1 MFDKVILSEK
11 VAESIKK
18 LIRDKKLQS
27 GDKLPNEI
35 ELTKTL
41 NVSRSTI
48 REAIKT
54 LVSKNIL
61 EVKRGKGTFVSNMP
75 GLVKDPLGVSLMNKE
90 DLLYFLFETR
100 LIIEP
105 EIAALSAERICK
117 NHIIELEKS
126 LQKMKEKII
135 MGEDHTE
142 WDKKFHNIIAVSTG
156 NPIMQ
161 RIIPII
167 KDSITE
173 GYIETKEIPESGNIV
188 IKNHEKLLLAIKK
201 KQKNAAREH
210 MKDVILYGMNNIK
223 SKKFD

>member
-11 VAESIKK
+11 VAENIKK
-18 LIRDKKLQS
+18 LIKDKKLQS

-41 NVSRSTI
+41 NVSRSTV

-75 GLVKDPLGVSLMNKE
+75 GLVKDPLGVSFMNKE
-90 DLLYFLFETR
+90 DLLFYLFETR

-105 EIAALSAERICK
+105 EIAAISAERISD
-117 NHIIELEKS
+117 NQMIELEKAFI
-126 LQKMKEKII
+126 KMKEKII

-156 NPIMQ
+156 NPILQ

-173 GYIETKEIPESGNIV
+173 GYMETKEIPESGEIV
-188 IKNHEKLLLAIKK
+188 IKNHEKLLTAIKK
-201 KQKNAAREH
+201 KQRDTAREY
-210 MKDVILYGMNNIK
+210 MKDVILYGMNHIK
-223 SKKFD
+223 AKR